1 MKGEVVGVRCFAV
14 AAALLLSWPT
24 AGAPPPD
31 FADLASRMLP
41 SVVNIS
47 VSQASGKSGGGQEF
61 EQFFRERLQ
70 PDLPSRRPESAGSGF
85 IVDPRG
91 YIVTNDHVIAGA
103 DEITVTLHD
112 DTKLPAKAVGRD
124 ARTDLAVLKVT
135 SEKPLAAAAFGDSAK
150 LRVGKWVLA
159 IGNPFGLGGTV
170 TAGIVSAR
178 HRDINSGPYD
188 DFIQTDASI
197 NRGNSGGPM
206 FDLAGRVVGINNV
219 IFSPTGGSVGIGFA
233 IPSNRARPVIDQL
246 IEFGRV
252 RRGWLG
258 VQIQTVTDEIASGLG
273 LTEASGALVSG
284 LPEDSPASKSGIEV
298 GDVILQFDGKPVG
311 EMRRLPRMVSETRIG
326 KRVEVGVWRRGER
339 RAISVVLG
347 EFPEDAR
354 AAAPVPKPPPVVTV
368 AELGM
373 TLSAI
378 TPDMRERFGLEAEL
392 RGVVIT
398 EVAEKGP
405 AAESGIRP
413 GAVIRKV
420 GADLRVVESPSEV
433 ESELR
438 RTGDNGAILML
449 IETEGAQRFVA
460 LAKG

>member
-1 MKGEVVGVRCFAV
+1 MGARGFVV
-14 AAALLLSWPT
+14 AAAMILVWP
-24 AGAPPPD
+24 AAAAPPSD
-31 FADLASRMLP
+31 FADLASRLLP

-47 VSQASGKSGGGQEF
+47 VSQASGKGGLQER
-61 EQFFRERLQ
+61 FFRNRLQ
-70 PDLPSRRPESAGSGF
+70 PDPPSRHPESAGSGF

-91 YIVTNDHVIAGA
+91 YIVTNDHVIAEA

-135 SEKPLAAAAFGDSAK
+135 SEKPLAAALFGDSAK
-150 LRVGKWVLA
+150 LRVGEWVLA

-246 IEFGRV
+246 IEFGRA

-273 LTEASGALVSG
+273 LSEASGALVSG
-284 LPEDSPASKSGIEV
+284 LPEDGPAAKAGIEV
-298 GDVILQFDGKPVG
+298 GDVILRFDGKPVG

-326 KRVEVGVWRRGER
+326 KRVEVEIWRRGER
-339 RAISVVLG
+339 MAIAVVLG
-347 EFPEDAR
+347 EFPEGSR
-354 AAAPVPKPPPVVTV
+354 AAAPVPKPEPVVTV
-368 AELGM
+368 AGLGM

-378 TPDMRERFGLEAEL
+378 TPDMRDRFALEEDV
-392 RGVVIT
+392 RGVVVT
-398 EVAEKGP
+398 EVAENGP
-405 AAESGIRP
+405 AADNGIQP
-413 GAVIRKV
+413 GTVIRKV
-420 GADLRVVESPSEV
+420 GAGLRVVESPSEV
-433 ESELR
+433 ESEIR
-438 RTGDNGAILML
+438 RTGDAGAILML
-449 IETEGAQRFVA
+449 IETGGAQRFVA

>member
-1 MKGEVVGVRCFAV
+1 MGARSLVV
-14 AAALLLSWPT
+14 AAVSILAWPA
-24 AGAPPPD
+24 AGAPPD
-31 FADLASRMLP
+31 FAELASRLLP

-47 VSQASGKSGGGQEF
+47 VSQASGEDGGEQEF
-61 EQFFRERLQ
+61 ERFFRNRLR
-70 PDLPSRRPESAGSGF
+70 PGSPPRFPESAGSGF

-91 YIVTNDHVIAGA
+91 FIVTNDHVIAEAG
-103 DEITVTLHD
+103 EITVTLHD

-124 ARTDLAVLKVT
+124 ARTDLAVLKVAF
-135 SEKPLAAAAFGDSAK
+135 EKPLAAAVFGDSAK
-150 LRVGKWVLA
+150 LRVGEWVLA

-206 FDLAGRVVGINNV
+206 FDLEGRVVGINNV

-246 IEFGRV
+246 IEFGRA

-258 VQIQTVTDEIASGLG
+258 VQIQTVTDELAGSLG
-273 LTEASGALVSG
+273 LDEASGALVSG
-284 LPEDSPASKSGIEV
+284 LPEDGPAAKAGVEV
-298 GDVILQFDGKPVG
+298 GDIILRFDGKPVG
-311 EMRRLPRMVSETRIG
+311 EMRLLPRMVSETRIG
-326 KRVEVGVWRRGER
+326 KRVEIEVWRRGER
-339 RAISVVLG
+339 VLIAVVLG

-354 AAAPVPKPPPVVTV
+354 AAVPAPEPAVAVVG
-368 AELGM
+368 LGM

-378 TPDMRERFGLEAEL
+378 TPDLRERFGIEEDA
-392 RGVVIT
+392 RGVVVT
-398 EVAEKGP
+398 EVDEDGS

-413 GAVIRKV
+413 GTVIRKV
-420 GADLRVVESPSEV
+420 GSNLRAVESPSEV
-433 ESELR
+433 ESEIR
-438 RTGDNGAILML
+438 RAGDAGSVLML
-449 IETEGAQRFVA
+449 IEIEGAQRFVA

>member
-1 MKGEVVGVRCFAV
+1 MGVRSLAV
-14 AAALLLSWPT
+14 AAAMILAWP
-24 AGAPPPD
+24 AAAAPPSD
-31 FADLASRMLP
+31 FADLASRLLP

-47 VSQASGKSGGGQEF
+47 VSEASGKGGVQER
-61 EQFFRERLQ
+61 FFRNQLQ
-70 PDLPSRRPESAGSGF
+70 PDPPFRRPESAGSGF
-85 IVDPRG
+85 VVDPRG
-91 YIVTNDHVIAGA
+91 YIVTNDHVIAEA

-135 SEKPLAAAAFGDSAK
+135 SEKPLAAAVFGDSAK
-150 LRVGKWVLA
+150 LRVGEWVLA

-206 FDLAGRVVGINNV
+206 FDLTGRVVGINNV

-246 IEFGRV
+246 IEFGRA

-258 VQIQTVTDEIASGLG
+258 VQIQTVTDEIAGGLG
-273 LTEASGALVSG
+273 LTGTSGALVSG
-284 LPEDSPASKSGIEV
+284 LPEDGPAAKAGIEV

-326 KRVEVGVWRRGER
+326 KRVEVEVWRRGER
-339 RAISVVLG
+339 MAIAVVLG
-347 EFPEDAR
+347 EFPEDER
-354 AAAPVPKPPPVVTV
+354 AAVPMPKPEPVVTV
-368 AELGM
+368 AGLGM

-378 TPDMRERFGLEAEL
+378 TPKMRERFELEEGV
-392 RGVVIT
+392 RGVVVT
-398 EVAEKGP
+398 EVAENGP
-405 AAESGIRP
+405 AADNGIQP
-413 GAVIRKV
+413 GTVIRKV
-420 GADLRVVESPSEV
+420 GVDLRVVESPSEV
-433 ESELR
+433 ESEIR
-438 RTGDNGAILML
+438 RTGDAGAILML
-449 IETEGAQRFVA
+449 IETGGAQRFVA

>member
-1 MKGEVVGVRCFAV
+1 MGVRSFV
-14 AAALLLSWPT
+14 AAAVSILAWPA
-24 AGAPPPD
+24 AGAPPD
-31 FADLASRMLP
+31 FADLASRLLP

-47 VSQASGKSGGGQEF
+47 VSQASGEDGGE
-61 EQFFRERLQ
+61 RERSFRNRLR
-70 PDLPSRRPESAGSGF
+70 PGPSFRLPESAGSGF
-85 IVDPRG
+85 VVDPRG
-91 YIVTNDHVIAGA
+91 YIVTNDHVIAEAG
-103 DEITVTLHD
+103 EITVTLHD

-124 ARTDLAVLKVT
+124 ARTDLAVLKVAF
-135 SEKPLAAAAFGDSAK
+135 EKPLAAAVFGDSAE
-150 LRVGKWVLA
+150 LRVGEWVLV

-246 IEFGRV
+246 IEFGRA

-258 VQIQTVTDEIASGLG
+258 VQIQTVTDELAGSLG
-273 LTEASGALVSG
+273 LDEASGALVSS
-284 LPEDSPASKSGIEV
+284 LPEDGPAAKAGVEV
-298 GDVILQFDGKPVG
+298 GDVILRFDGEPVG

-326 KRVEVGVWRRGER
+326 KRVEVEVWRRGER
-339 RAISVVLG
+339 VPIAVVLG
-347 EFPEDAR
+347 EFPEDAL
-354 AAAPVPKPPPVVTV
+354 AAAPAPEPAV
-368 AELGM
+368 AVGGLGM

-378 TPDMRERFGLEAEL
+378 TPDLRERFGIEKSA
-392 RGVVIT
+392 RGVVVT
-398 EVAEKGP
+398 EVEEEGS
-405 AAESGIRP
+405 AAENGIRP
-413 GAVIRKV
+413 GTVIRKV
-420 GADLRVVESPSEV
+420 GSELRAVESPSEV
-433 ESELR
+433 ESEIR
-438 RTGDNGAILML
+438 RAGDAGAVLML
-449 IETEGAQRFVA
+449 IEIEGAQRFVA